1 MGFGVEG
8 SRALQTSLVS
18 SGSDTKLQ
26 LIWTTAYDA
35 LATQLPV
42 EQKPTLLGTP
52 QQISVLNGIMMMMII
67 IIIISIIMLL
77 SDPSK
82 TRALA
87 NKNDSLNAGHPQPY
101 LEHWG

>member
-8 SRALQTSLVS
+8 SRALQTALVS
-18 SGSDTKLQ
+18 SGSDTKFQ

-52 QQISVLNGIMMMMII
+52 QQISVLNGIMMMI

-82 TRALA
+82 SRALA
-87 NKNDSLNAGHPQPY
+87 NKNDSLNAGRPQPY